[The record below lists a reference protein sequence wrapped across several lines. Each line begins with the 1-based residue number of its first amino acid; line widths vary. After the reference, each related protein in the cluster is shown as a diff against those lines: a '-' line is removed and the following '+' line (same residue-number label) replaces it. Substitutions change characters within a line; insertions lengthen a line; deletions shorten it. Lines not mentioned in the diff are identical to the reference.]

1 MAELQFEA
9 PLAKFDG
16 EEWNDFHDFQT
27 STDIENLNQNQEYFL
42 VDNMNVET
50 NDNALSDF
58 DNGFGDETFSG
69 SLEDLVNTFDEKITK
84 CFCNYDE
91 KVEKFA
97 PVQVR
102 TQEEIMSDC
111 Q

>member
-1 MAELQFEA
+1 MCRRMAELEICQA
-9 PLAKFDG
+9 PLASFESED
-16 EEWNDFHDFQT
+16 WNDFHEFQT
-27 STDIENLNQNQEYFL
+27 AVDLGSSGTDSGLPKNKNLSNV
-42 VDNMNVET
+42 VDNF
-50 NDNALSDF
+50 S
-58 DNGFGDETFSG
+58 ETFSG

-102 TQEEIMSDC
+102 SQEEIVNDC